1 MPPDATT
8 QLIIEAVAK
17 QKFRKV
23 NTNAQDHL
31 LDFCTETY
39 SGYHRAEHLVLV
51 AEALEDIES
60 GANDRLI
67 IELPPRHGKSELVSV
82 RFPAWLLGRQP
93 TRSVIS
99 ASYGDELAHEMGRR
113 ARNVVE
119 TQHVFPEVRLAA
131 DSKAKNLWH
140 TQQGGQFLAVGIGSG
155 VVGFG
160 GDIILIDDPYKKREE
175 AESER
180 HREHIWNWYTSE
192 ILTRQEP
199 NAAIVLIMHR
209 WHEDDL
215 SGRVQEAEPGRWKLI
230 SLPAIAEGDDLL
242 GRKPGQALWPWRY
255 DEEALEQRRTELGND
270 RDWYSLY
277 QQRPAPDEGLIF
289 KWFPRFHNPGILKQ
303 IILPIDT
310 AYTDTSGSDYT
321 AWTAWGFDG
330 QKAYALDADR
340 YKGEVPE
347 AERIIIKL
355 YQDLRRMYSN
365 IPIKP
370 LVRQAVAIDRII
382 GQHLREAG
390 LPVVEVK
397 MPSNT
402 KKEMAK
408 IVSANFESG
417 RALVPS
423 HAIWL
428 SDWMAEHK
436 AFDTGKHDDWVET
449 TNIALW
455 YLFRSRPW
463 KRPTERVEVWG

>member
-1 MPPDATT
+1 MTDAAP
-8 QLIIEAVAK
+8 QVVIEAVTKA
-17 QKFRKV
+17 KFRKANV
-23 NTNAQDHL
+23 LAQEHL
-31 LDFCTETY
+31 LDFCEATY
-39 SGYHRAEHLVLV
+39 SGYHRAEHLELV
-51 AEALEDIES
+51 AKALEEIES

-82 RFPAWLLGRQP
+82 RFPSWLLGRKP

-99 ASYGDELAHEMGRR
+99 ASYGDELAHEMGRK

-131 DSKAKNLWH
+131 DSKSKNLWH
-140 TQQGGQFLAVGIGSG
+140 TRQGGQFLAVGIGSG

-180 HREHIWNWYTSE
+180 HRDHIWNWYTSE

-199 NAAIVLIMHR
+199 NAAIVLVMHR

-215 SGRVQEAEPGRWKLI
+215 SGRVQAAEPGRWKRI

-242 GRKPGQALWPWRY
+242 GRKPGEALWPWRY
-255 DEEALEQRRTELGND
+255 DKEALEQRRTELAND

-289 KWFPRFHNPGILKQ
+289 RWWPTFHNPKQFTQ
-303 IILPIDT
+303 IIISIDT
-310 AYTDTSGSDYT
+310 AYTDSSGADYT

-330 QKAYALDADR
+330 STAYAIDADR

-347 AERIIIKL
+347 AERHIVKF
-355 YQDLRRMYSN
+355 YQDLRRMYAN

-390 LPVVEVK
+390 LPVIDVK
-397 MPSNT
+397 LPSNT
-402 KKEMAK
+402 KEEMGR
-408 IVSANFESG
+408 IVSSNFESG
-417 RALVPS
+417 RALVPG
-423 HAIWL
+423 HALWL
-428 SDWMAEHK
+428 SDWIAEHK
-436 AFDTGKHDDWVET
+436 AFPAGKHDDWVET

-463 KRPTERVEVWG
+463 KRPREPLEVWG

>member
-1 MPPDATT
+1 MTDATT

-17 QKFRKV
+17 QKFRKANV
-23 NTNAQDHL
+23 LAQERL
-31 LDFCTETY
+31 LDFCEETY
-39 SGYHRAEHLVLV
+39 KPRYDRAPHLELV
-51 AEALEDIES
+51 AEALEEIER
-60 GANDRLI
+60 GENDRLI
-67 IELPPRHGKSELVSV
+67 IEMPPRHGKSELISV
-82 RFPAWLLGRQP
+82 RFPAWVLGRNP
-93 TRSVIS
+93 RRTFIS
-99 ASYGDELAHEMGRR
+99 ASYGDDLAHEMGRK
-113 ARNVVE
+113 ARNIVD

-131 DSKAKNLWH
+131 DSKSKNLWH
-140 TQQGGQFLAVGIGSG
+140 TRQGGQFKAVGIGTG
-155 VVGFG
+155 VIGFG
-160 GDIILIDDPYKKREE
+160 GDIITVDDPYKKREE
-175 AESER
+175 AESEN
-180 HREHIWNWYTSE
+180 HRTKVVNWYTSE
-192 ILTRQEP
+192 IINRQEP
-199 NAAIVLIMHR
+199 NAAIVFVLHR

-215 SGRVQEAEPGRWKLI
+215 AGHVQEVQPGRWKVI
-230 SLPAIAEGDDLL
+230 SLPAIAEADDIL
-242 GRKPGQALWPWRY
+242 GRKPGEALWPWRF
-255 DEEALEQRRTELGND
+255 DEEALAERREELGND

-277 QQRPAPDEGLIF
+277 QQRPAPAEGLIF
-289 KWFPRFHNPGILKQ
+289 RWWPRFHNPGVLKQ

-310 AYTDTSGSDYT
+310 AYTDSAGSDYT

-347 AERIIIKL
+347 AERHIIKL

-390 LPVVEVK
+390 LPVIEVK

-402 KKEMAK
+402 KEEMAQ

-417 RALVPS
+417 RALVPG
-423 HAIWL
+423 HALWL
-428 SDWMAEHK
+428 SDWMAEHQS
-436 AFDTGKHDDWVET
+436 FPTGKHDDWVET

-463 KRPTERVEVWG
+463 KRPTESVKVWG